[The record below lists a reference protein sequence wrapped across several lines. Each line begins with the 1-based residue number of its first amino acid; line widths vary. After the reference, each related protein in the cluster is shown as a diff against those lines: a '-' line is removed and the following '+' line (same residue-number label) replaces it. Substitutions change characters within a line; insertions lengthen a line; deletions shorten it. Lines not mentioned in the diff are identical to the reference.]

1 MTLWCQSHLCSDQF
15 DKGEDGSDVSSR
27 GSQLQA
33 LSQEAFSGRMG
44 PEMQP
49 APDEHQVPEGGS
61 R

>member
-1 MTLWCQSHLCSDQF
+1 MMLWCQSHLCSDQF